1 MPTLMVLHD
10 VDDVDHWL
18 SSPRRMELFG
28 PLGMTARTFVVDREK
43 SKRVGLIVEVPSM
56 EAFQA
61 ALANEAAAEAMEFDG
76 VHPDTIVILT
86 EG

>member
-1 MPTLMVLHD
+1 MTTLMVLHD
-10 VDDVDHWL
+10 VDDVEHWL

-28 PLGMTARTFVVDREK
+28 PLGMTARPFVVDREK

-56 EAFQA
+56 EAFQE
-61 ALANEAAAEAMEFDG
+61 ALANEAAAEAMKFDG

>member
-1 MPTLMVLHD
+1 MATLMVLHD

-18 SSPRRMELFG
+18 SSPRRVELLG

-56 EAFQA
+56 EAFQE
-61 ALANEAAAEAMEFDG
+61 ALGTEAAAAAMKFDG
-76 VHPDTIVILT
+76 VHADTIVMLT
-86 EG
+86 EA